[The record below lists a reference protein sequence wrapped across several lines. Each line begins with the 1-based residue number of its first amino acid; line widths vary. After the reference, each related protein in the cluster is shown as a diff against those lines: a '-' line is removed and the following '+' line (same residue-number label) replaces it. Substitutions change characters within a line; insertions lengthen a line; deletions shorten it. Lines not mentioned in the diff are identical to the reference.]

1 MADFLSLVVPV
12 YNEESSLK
20 KLFSEMLKSIKN
32 LESKKLISG
41 YEILMIDDGSTD
53 NSEKQILLAAA
64 KNKAIKLIS
73 LRRNFGKSRALKIGF
88 QYAKGD
94 IIITL
99 DADLQDDPKEF
110 ERFVRKINEG
120 YDLVSGW
127 KQNRRDLVEKCLPS
141 KFFNFITSSFSGIS
155 IHDFNCGFKAYRRE
169 VIKSI
174 NVYGEF
180 HRYIPVLA
188 KKYGFKITEISV
200 LHHKRQF
207 GVSKFGFERYLRGFF
222 DAFSVLFLQRYYD
235 KPMYFFGMI
244 GFVFGLLGVV
254 ICAYLSFLWFGGEAI
269 GHRPLLFLGVLLI
282 LVGVQFFSMGL
293 IGNMIT
299 DANEHKQPIDV
310 FVKKIVSGERDAA

>member
-1 MADFLSLVVPV
+1 MADFLSLVIPV
-12 YNEESSLK
+12 YNEEDSLNN
-20 KLFSEMLKSIKN
+20 LFSEMLKSIRN
-32 LESKKLISG
+32 LEKKKLISG

-53 NSEKQILLAAA
+53 NSEKIILKKASQ
-64 KNKAIKLIS
+64 NQAIKLIS
-73 LRRNFGKSRALKIGF
+73 LRRNFGKSRALQIGF

-110 ERFVRKINEG
+110 EHFIRKINEG

-127 KQNRRDLVEKCLPS
+127 KKKRLDPMEKCLPS
-141 KFFNFITSSFSGIS
+141 KIFNFITSLFSGIHL
-155 IHDFNCGFKAYRRE
+155 HDFNCGFKAYRKE
-169 VIKSI
+169 VVKNISI
-174 NVYGEF
+174 YGEF

-200 LHHKRQF
+200 LHHKRQY

-235 KPMYFFGMI
+235 KPMYFFGML
-244 GFVFGLLGVV
+244 GFIFGFLGFV
-254 ICAYLSFLWFGGEAI
+254 ICAYLSILWFGGESI
-269 GHRPLLFLGVLLI
+269 GHRPLLFLGVLFI
-282 LVGVQFFSMGL
+282 LVGVQFFSIGL

-299 DANEHKQPIDV
+299 DANERKQPQDV
-310 FVKKIVSGERDAA
+310 FVKKVVNGSDK